1 MKLLGKSL
9 IAAGVA
15 AAGTAGAALLRK
27 RQSRSASVVK
37 KAGKLLVVGI
47 LGRRILTNLV
57 TRLVKKTVQL
67 KVCQIRLQGQG
78 RQLRP
83 QPGA

>member
-1 MKLLGKSL
+1 MKLLGKSAL

-15 AAGTAGAALLRK
+15 AAGTAGAALFRK
-27 RQSRSASVVK
+27 PQSKTASVVK
-37 KAGKLLVVGI
+37 NTGKLLVVGI
-47 LGRRILTNLV
+47 LGRRVLTRLV

-67 KVCQIRLQGQG
+67 KVCQIRLQG

-83 QPGA
+83 QPGS